1 MTGARRLEAPLLARP
16 SVGARMKVAKL
27 DKARLATVQ
36 ALEKKLGCCLV
47 ALEPEF
53 CMARLS
59 AAQLTR
65 LKAVEKELGV
75 VLLAYQAK

>member
-1 MTGARRLEAPLLARP
+1 MTGAR
-16 SVGARMKVAKL
+16 MTVAKL
-27 DKARLATVQ
+27 DKARLSKVQ

-53 CMARLS
+53 CLARLT
-59 AAQLTR
+59 AAQVER
-65 LKAVEKELGV
+65 LKAAEKDLGV